1 MIYPNDAFRTFHD
14 DLFLLFLVKGPGVVV
29 QDQNPQEGE
38 TEGQVLV
45 DFASGQYS
53 RLHLG
58 KRMRV
63 EMSCSLAGSGGEI
76 YAGHLPCA
84 GIVGLVMV
92 LFKCV

>member
-1 MIYPNDAFRTFHD
+1 MHFVPFMMTYFF
-14 DLFLLFLVKGPGVVV
+14 FFLVKGPGVVV

-76 YAGHLPCA
+76 YAGHLPCP
-84 GIVGLVMV
+84 GIVGLIMV
-92 LFKCV
+92 LFKCA